1 MIMFIVCDGEFN
13 ILPREVE
20 LLLETFGK
28 FTVSIQFLGVVV
40 EMLALWLVQFVEG
53 MLAEAVNVYT
63 LFGICLKDL
72 FQNVF
77 GVR

>member
-1 MIMFIVCDGEFN
+1 MIMFIVGDGEFN

-28 FTVSIQFLGVVV
+28 FTVSIQFLCVVV

-53 MLAEAVNVYT
+53 MLAEAINVYT
-63 LFGICLKDL
+63 LFGISLKDL